1 MDLDTLRT
9 VMKKN
14 ALFQD
19 LSPNDL
25 EVLAARA
32 GERQFSPG
40 EVIYHKGE
48 VSAGKMALIV
58 SGKVQV
64 VAENGY
70 VVRELGPGELIG
82 EVGTV
87 SREHKRTVTLGVV
100 EPTQTIEWNIDDVEG
115 ISPEFMKRLKDLAWK
130 RLKYYSE

>member
-1 MDLDTLRT
+1 MDLDTVWT
-9 VMKKN
+9 VMKGN

-19 LSPNDL
+19 LDPKDL
-25 EVLAARA
+25 QVLTARA
-32 GERQFSPG
+32 GEGHFSPG
-40 EVIYHKGE
+40 EVIYYKGE
-48 VSAGKMALIV
+48 NSEGKLALIV

-87 SREHKRTVTLGVV
+87 SREGKRTVTLRVV
-100 EPTQTIEWNIDDVEG
+100 EPTKTIEWNIDDVEG